1 MALVSDAAALARGRI
16 LAIALTAALPLA
28 PAFLV
33 AGGTIFIA
41 AAGVRQQFGATTPGE
56 ASPQP
61 SRELAPGDAPAAGKN
76 DMFLRARQ
84 TGARGPT
91 FASVTFVAGAV
102 FAALVVLAGLFLA
115 QAALLHLAAGV
126 SRPGA
131 AWACVAA
138 CFRPLAATTGAALIT
153 TAVAFAACFV
163 PGLGAALAFSLAA
176 PVAAAERIGGF
187 AALHRSW
194 ALVRRALPAQ
204 LMLIVAAAVA
214 TVALTQ
220 GLGRLLPDRAVLA
233 HALLDAAVAVLV
245 LPLPAFA
252 SVVLYLRERALLEG
266 RTIEELRQYILRM
279 SAPG

>member
-84 TGARGPT
+84 PGARGPT

-163 PGLGAALAFSLAA
+163 PGSAAARGDCVAVKALAKKIANDDAKYYRANVANDAALTKCLS
-176 PVAAAERIGGF
+176 E
-187 AALHRSW
+187 
-194 ALVRRALPAQ
+194 
-204 LMLIVAAAVA
+204 
-214 TVALTQ
+214 
-220 GLGRLLPDRAVLA
+220 
-233 HALLDAAVAVLV
+233 
-245 LPLPAFA
+245 
-252 SVVLYLRERALLEG
+252 
-266 RTIEELRQYILRM
+266 
-279 SAPG
+279 